1 MIKVL
6 TSLEY
11 TSAQKFIDEFISR
24 NQLNDIPLVLSVI
37 SELYGRKLSYDMSNL
52 TQRHISFAQ
61 SLVLMF
67 KNVKSKFSVDEFI
80 THAKDLY
87 DQYVDSVDIFLTSD
101 TKYSSETKEHIANMC
116 KNTCG
121 VKKFIMHE
129 NISTDHGG
137 GFVARFRDYILDAS
151 YARQIK

>member
-1 MIKVL
+1 MTKAP

-24 NQLNDIPLVLSVI
+24 NQLNDILLVLSVI
-37 SELYGRKLSYDMSNL
+37 SELYGKQLSYDISDL
-52 TQRHISFAQ
+52 TQRHISLAQ
-61 SLVLMF
+61 SFVLMF
-67 KNVKSKFSVDEFI
+67 KNIKSKFSVDEFI

-101 TKYSSETKEHIANMC
+101 TKYSSETKDHIANMC
-116 KNTCG
+116 TNTCG
-121 VKKFIMHE
+121 VKKFTIHE
-129 NISTDHGG
+129 KISTDHGG

-151 YARQIK
+151 YAKQIK